1 MTITTKQGTKQKVP
15 LKDLPKTL
23 LELVKGFF
31 SRLLYILKLV
41 WEARKSLLL
50 VMVLL
55 ALFDGISPVI
65 SAYISA
71 HLLNQ
76 VAMVLSSGSA
86 WQQFIAVLLP
96 ALLLKFGFTFL
107 AGFISTVG
115 SMITRSSSELVTNHI
130 RIKIM
135 EKAKDIDLAS
145 FDMPEFYEKLEN
157 ANREVGSRPIQ
168 VIQATFRIFSSLI
181 SMFSF
186 IAILAAISWFAPLLV
201 ILLSLPSAIITFS
214 YRKKT
219 FRYMRRRSKERRQMS
234 YYANALVNKDLVK
247 ELRLFDLADT
257 FIDRYRQVFKTYYKG
272 IKKLVSEEGFWN
284 IGINLLSNIVNCGLF
299 FYIICHVAQGQG
311 SIGDYSLYTGALAS
325 IAACVSTLVST
336 TSSIYEGTL
345 FIDNMILFMQE
356 PQRIKPLINEP
367 RHVQCNCGH
376 TIVFDNVSFRY
387 PGSSRDVIKNVSFTI
402 NAGDTILLV
411 GLNGAGKTTLIK
423 LLTRLYDPTEGRILL
438 DGHDLRDYDTKELY
452 AMFGIIFQDFGKY
465 AFSVGDNIAFGE
477 IHRDN
482 DPVNIEA
489 AAQASSADEFI
500 QKLPQGYDTALTR
513 YFDEK
518 GIELSIGQWQKLS
531 IARAFYSDS
540 DVLIL
545 DEPTASVDA
554 IAEQEIYSQFDRL
567 RQDKTTFFVSHRLS
581 CATIANKILVLQDGQ
596 LVEEGSHSQLMALHG
611 IYYTLFST
619 QAKHYLEVE
628 Q

>member
-15 LKDLPKTL
+15 LKDLPYTL
-23 LELVKGFF
+23 LELGKGFF

-55 ALFDGISPVI
+55 ALFDGVSPVI

-76 VAMVLSSGSA
+76 VAMVLGSGSA
-86 WQQFIAVLLP
+86 WRQFIAVLLP

-107 AGFISTVG
+107 SGFISTVG

-130 RIKIM
+130 RVKIM

-272 IKKLVSEEGFWN
+272 IKKLIREEGLWN
-284 IGINLLSNIVNCGLF
+284 IGINLLSNVVNCGLF
-299 FYIICHVAQGQG
+299 FYIICHVAQGEG

-356 PQRIKPLINEP
+356 PQRIKPLLTEP
-367 RHVQCNCGH
+367 RHVQRNCGH
-376 TIVFDNVSFRY
+376 TIVFENVSFRY
-387 PGSSRDVIKNVSFTI
+387 PGSGRDVIKNVSFTI
-402 NAGDTILLV
+402 NAGDTTLLV

-482 DPVNIEA
+482 DPAFIEA

-500 QKLPQGYDTALTR
+500 RKLPQGYDTALTR